1 MSLHQVRSVERAL
14 LERVLGRDLDIYL
27 VSQVENGADIAL
39 LASVPAVRPRPATAR
54 SDGSDGRARRQPAR
68 SAPSRQGEE
77 SSRRRLKVPEPSR
90 HSVEWLDALRIHLDA
105 VLGGSSRAYVIK
117 HLKIGTSEGRTER
130 ELFASVSRRLLAR
143 GARPDLTSD
152 EVARLARAAGWL
164 SSQDR
169 KQAHEPGGSRTGI
182 RSERYVRPVAG
193 GLPTLGKP
201 KQWRCVAT
209 VDDSPS
215 QRRGTLAAG
224 RWQSG
229 RDADATSR
237 IAARTEPCVA
247 DRPRILTA
255 AAPPSRRRQRGRH
268 QRPQRHCRHVTPRQW
283 PEALTIQCWLSEL
296 PPEHNVG
303 SASDSERWRLAG
315 YPFEDRPST
324 VSSSARIR
332 RWPLRLRSPRSG
344 NSTFVPTA
352 HVGGGASRLLARRS
366 QGAGTPAK
374 LARTSEKRPGSRCHP
389 VS

>member
-1 MSLHQVRSVERAL
+1 MSSSLPSAGDSSHVALVRISPVMR
-14 LERVLGRDLDIYL
+14 
-27 VSQVENGADIAL
+27 S
-39 LASVPAVRPRPATAR
+39 PAWHAPPV
-54 SDGSDGRARRQPAR
+54 GCRRR
-68 SAPSRQGEE
+68 TG
-77 SSRRRLKVPEPSR
+77 SRRTSQ
-90 HSVEWLDALRIHLDA
+90 AG
-105 VLGGSSRAYVIK
+105 LGPGS
-117 HLKIGTSEGRTER
+117 
-130 ELFASVSRRLLAR
+130 
-143 GARPDLTSD
+143 GAN
-152 EVARLARAAGWL
+152 VMC
-164 SSQDR
+164 DR
-169 KQAHEPGGSRTGI
+169 SPGGCQLWASGSNGGASRLSTT
-182 RSERYVRPVAG
+182 
-193 GLPTLGKP
+193 LPLNVG
-201 KQWRCVAT
+201 AH
-209 VDDSPS
+209 S
-215 QRRGTLAAG
+215 AAG